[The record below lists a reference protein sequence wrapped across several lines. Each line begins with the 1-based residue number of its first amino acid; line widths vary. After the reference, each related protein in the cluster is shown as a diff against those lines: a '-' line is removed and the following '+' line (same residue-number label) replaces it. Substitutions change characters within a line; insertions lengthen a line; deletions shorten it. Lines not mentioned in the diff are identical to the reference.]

1 MGRFTVAFIALAFAA
16 VIAAPGAQARD
27 FNCDASAIRLQ
38 IASQA
43 TIEPITANRGQT
55 TCKEV
60 KSQTSATSGPV
71 SGGILLAQTTLPSAT
86 EAQAVGGLRRLT
98 VALGA
103 LTGIPI
109 PTLDAID
116 ALPAVTVPVPAAT
129 Q

>member
-43 TIEPITANRGQT
+43 TIEPITANRGET

-71 SGGILLAQTTLPSAT
+71 SGGILLAQTTRPSDK
-86 EAQAVGGLRRLT
+86 EASALGGLGSLT
-98 VALGA
+98 VSASALA
-103 LTGIPI
+103 NLPI

-116 ALPAVTVPVPAAT
+116 QIPAVPVPIPVA
-129 Q
+129 

>member
-38 IASQA
+38 VASQA
-43 TIEPITANRGQT
+43 TIEPITANRGET

-71 SGGILLAQTTLPSAT
+71 SGGILLAQTTVPNT
-86 EAQAVGGLRRLT
+86 NEAHVLGGLGQLT
-98 VALGA
+98 VG
-103 LTGIPI
+103 
-109 PTLDAID
+109 
-116 ALPAVTVPVPAAT
+116 